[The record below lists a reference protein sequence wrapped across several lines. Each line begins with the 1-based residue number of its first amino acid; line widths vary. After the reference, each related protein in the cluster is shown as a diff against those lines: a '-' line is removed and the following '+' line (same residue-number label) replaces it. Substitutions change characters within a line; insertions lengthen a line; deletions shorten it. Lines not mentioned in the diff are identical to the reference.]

1 MDEQSIKVGNQYQ
14 TPLPLQN
21 PAMMLP
27 HNQRMVEKRV
37 QYLKRHFER
46 DREDFQ
52 TYKRFMLY
60 G

>member
-21 PAMMLP
+21 PAMMFP
-27 HNQRMVEKRV
+27 HNQRMVEKRI

-46 DREDFQ
+46 DRKDFQ